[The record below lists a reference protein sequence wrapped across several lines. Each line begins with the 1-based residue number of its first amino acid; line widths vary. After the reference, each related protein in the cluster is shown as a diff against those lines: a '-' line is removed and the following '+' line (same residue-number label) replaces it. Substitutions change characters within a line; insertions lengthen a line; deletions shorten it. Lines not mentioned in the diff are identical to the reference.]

1 MGKEFTWGDTLSYAK
16 CEMYDPET
24 HRCKITGAI
33 CVFPVPR
40 GEEYMCD
47 TYYFDYVLKALE
59 AEREY
64 EDLVADSLDEEE
76 YEEYHGEEEE

>member
-1 MGKEFTWGDTLSYAK
+1 
-16 CEMYDPET
+16 MYDPVT

-33 CVFPVPR
+33 CAFPVPR

-59 AEREY
+59 TEREY

-76 YEEYHGEEEE
+76 YEEYYGEGEE